1 MSGQL
6 TVSQFTEFLNNTFS
20 NGLVCPLCHKQD
32 WQVRAIEGVIDGIE
46 EPEIITDKMVDAA
59 INGEAIPPEPTAEPL
74 PRKIA
79 ADTIAVRC
87 GHCGNLVY
95 FDRPFVMGK
104 IHD

>member
-46 EPEIITDKMVDAA
+46 EPEIATPEQVQALLDGK
-59 INGEAIPPEPTAEPL
+59 ELPPSTPVPQ
-74 PRKIA
+74 KIA
-79 ADTIAVRC
+79 ADCIAIRC

-95 FDRPFVMGK
+95 FDRPFVMEK
-104 IHD
+104 IHG

>member
-1 MSGQL
+1 MAAQL

-32 WQVRAIEGVIDGIE
+32 WQVRAIDGVIDGIE
-46 EPEIITDKMVDAA
+46 EPEAITPEMVDAA
-59 INGEAIPPEPTAEPL
+59 INGEAIPPGPNAEPL

-95 FDRPFVMGK
+95 FDRPFVMEK
-104 IHD
+104 IHG